1 MEQWLT
7 EYHGEKLVDDC
18 AFSKR
23 TQRGLMPFTWDEGTA
38 ADPEGTR
45 DVVLAAESFGL
56 QHGLHVPVALRDGFH
71 GAVFIQLDRA
81 ELDEDERSILTFYA
95 LAAHNQLQA
104 LHSESVL
111 ADTQLSERE
120 REVLR
125 WFAEGKSCEDVA
137 SIVGISPATVMF
149 HYRNVAQRFGT
160 LNRTH
165 TVVEAINR
173 GAITLS

>member
-1 MEQWLT
+1 
-7 EYHGEKLVDDC
+7 
-18 AFSKR
+18 
-23 TQRGLMPFTWDEGTA
+23 
-38 ADPEGTR
+38 
-45 DVVLAAESFGL
+45 
-56 QHGLHVPVALRDGFH
+56 
-71 GAVFIQLDRA
+71 
-81 ELDEDERSILTFYA
+81 
-95 LAAHNQLQA
+95 
-104 LHSESVL
+104 VL

-120 REVLR
+120 REVLQ

-173 GAITLS
+173 GAISLS